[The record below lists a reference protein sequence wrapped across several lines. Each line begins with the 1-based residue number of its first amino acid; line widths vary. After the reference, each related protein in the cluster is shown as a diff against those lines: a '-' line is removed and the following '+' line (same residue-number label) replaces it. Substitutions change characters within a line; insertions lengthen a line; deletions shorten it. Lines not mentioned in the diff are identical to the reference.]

1 MDYCGLTL
9 DSPFLLAPMAGITD
23 SAFRSVCAREG
34 ASLTYTEMVSARALV
49 YGDRKSA
56 TLMAIEPDHRPCALQ
71 LFGSDPS
78 IMAKGARMAYEMVSP
93 ELIDLNMGCPVPK
106 IVGNGEGSALMR
118 EPLLAGRI
126 IAAVSAAVPVPVT
139 VKFRKG
145 FSAGENTALG
155 FARMAERAGAAAVC
169 VHGRTRSQM
178 YSGESDRAVIGEV
191 KAALRIPVV
200 ASGDAK
206 SAGDCLDILR
216 ETGCDAVMIARG
228 ALGNPLIFRACRA
241 LWDGKA
247 IPDATADDLLNILEQ
262 HVTLTCAR
270 KGEGR
275 AMPELR
281 KHALWY
287 LGRLRGAKPFKA
299 AMSRVNTEDDF
310 RAALNDV
317 RAAGLSLKADTAL
330 PPT

>member
-1 MDYCGLTL
+1 MDYCGLAL
-9 DSPFLLAPMAGITD
+9 DNPFLLAPMAGITD
-23 SAFRSVCAREG
+23 SAFRSVCAELG

-71 LFGSDPS
+71 LFGSDPD
-78 IMAKGARMAYEMVSP
+78 IMAKGARMAYDMVRP
-93 ELIDLNMGCPVPK
+93 EIIDLNMGCPVPK

-118 EPLLAGRI
+118 DPVLAGRI
-126 IAAVSAAVPVPVT
+126 IAAVGAAVPVPVT

-145 FSAGENTALG
+145 YGSGENTAVA
-155 FARMAERAGAAAVC
+155 FARMAQSAGAGAVC

-178 YSGESDRAVIGEV
+178 YSGVSDRAVIGAV
-191 KAALRIPVV
+191 KSALSIPVV

-206 SAGDCLDILR
+206 SADDCLAILR

-241 LWDGKA
+241 LWAGEA
-247 IPDATADDLLNILEQ
+247 APEATAEALLDILEH
-262 HVTLTCAR
+262 HVALTCAR

-299 AMSRVNTEDDF
+299 AMSRVST
-310 RAALNDV
+310 RAGFQAVLLEV
-317 RAAGLSLKADTAL
+317 RAAGLTPKEDTSL